1 MAVFVALILSAC
13 DSGPG
18 TTSAE
23 AEPPVVSDFSF
34 NPQEIGTGLGD
45 EEIVTFP
52 LTMRVAVDPRGTE
65 LDEVA
70 FLVRAPSVGAEP
82 VAEGQLDPADGS
94 FFEGTVEISIPRGE
108 IGLYTVIVYAV
119 GAGGSLSNDVR
130 GNLRVFGEGEPP
142 VIENVAA
149 PDTLQRPA
157 PGEDNAL
164 LPLVVTV
171 SDPDGLANVNRVE
184 FWNASAPASRFDMF
198 DDGEGGDETAGDGQY
213 TRVVEITSSN
223 EPGTT
228 TIRFQATDRAGLASD
243 VHEHEVLV
251 VE

>member
-1 MAVFVALILSAC
+1 MAVFAALILSGC

-18 TTSAE
+18 TTSPE
-23 AEPPVVSDFSF
+23 AEPPIVSDFSF
-34 NPQEIGTGLGD
+34 DPQEIGTGLGA
-45 EEIVTFP
+45 EEVVTFP

-82 VAEGQLDPADGS
+82 VAEGQLDPAEGS
-94 FFEGTVEISIPRGE
+94 FFENTVEVTIPRGE

-142 VIENVAA
+142 VIETVAA
-149 PDTLQRPA
+149 PDTLQLPA
-157 PGEDNAL
+157 AGEDPAL
-164 LPLVVTV
+164 LPLVATV
-171 SDPDGLANVNRVE
+171 SDPDGLANVNRVQ
-184 FWNASAPASRFDMF
+184 FWNAAAPATRFDMF
-198 DDGEGGDETAGDGQY
+198 DDGEDGDQTAGDGQY
-213 TRVVEITSSN
+213 TRIVEIASSN

-228 TIRFQATDRAGLASD
+228 TIRFQATDRAGLASEI
-243 VHEHEVLV
+243 VEHEVV
-251 VE
+251 VEE

>member
-1 MAVFVALILSAC
+1 MAVFTVLVLSAC

-34 NPQEIGTGLGD
+34 DPQEIGTGLGD
-45 EEIVTFP
+45 DEIVTFP

-65 LDEVA
+65 LDKVV
-70 FLVRAPSVGAEP
+70 FLVRAPSVGADP
-82 VAEGQLDPADGS
+82 VAEGQLDPVDGS
-94 FFEGTVEISIPRGE
+94 FFENTVEISIARGE

-119 GAGGSLSNDVR
+119 GTSGLLSNDVR
-130 GNLRVFGEGEPP
+130 GSLRVFGEGEPP
-142 VIENVAA
+142 VIENISA
-149 PDTLQRPA
+149 PDSLQRPA
-157 PGEDNAL
+157 PGEDNTM

-171 SDPDGLANVNRVE
+171 SDPDGLANVSRVQ
-184 FWNASAPASRFDMF
+184 FWNAGSPSVRFDMF
-198 DDGEGGDETAGDGQY
+198 DDGEDGDVTAGDGQY
-213 TRVVEITSSN
+213 TRIVEIASSN

-243 VHEHEVLV
+243 IHEHDVVVL
-251 VE
+251 E